1 MRARPLGEGSPPHT
15 SQTFCSEQSQQGRNR
30 PLLTKLSAAPPREKS
45 VNNNNYD
52 FPALSSLF
60 FGQEQWWVGCPRRA
74 AADCTLTYD
83 DDDDVDGDDG
93 DDHDDDHDIE
103 GNDDENI
110 INDDKKK
117 IVPSGSAP
125 PQTS

>member
-60 FGQEQWWVGCPRRA
+60 FRQEQWVGCPRRA